1 MFCEGGLPLPLTIS
15 SVIDTLDAEGRKLA
29 RAHMRKTREHLE
41 VGLEGL
47 QVKLANIAEG
57 RDLYSNV
64 IDHQSALP
72 VPHSMYYKLPY
83 VTTKGWHGPEWIHV
97 YL

>member
-15 SVIDTLDAEGRKLA
+15 SVIDTLDAEGKKLA
-29 RAHMRKTREHLE
+29 HAHMRKIREHLKS
-41 VGLEGL
+41 L

-72 VPHSMYYKLPY
+72 VPHSMY
-83 VTTKGWHGPEWIHV
+83 V
-97 YL
+97 